1 MRSNLLFAKFV
12 VTKTFFIMDNITTQD
27 DIFWIEFA
35 SELSLI
41 REKERQKL
49 PYNFNVIEELH
60 VNENAN
66 TRILVKLLSYNT
78 SGEYVFL
85 KSFISMMSHINGVSF
100 PLSQVCRPKIE
111 YNKENIDCLIEDSSK
126 QYAIIIENKING
138 AVDQDNQLLRYF
150 DTIKQHGVN
159 ESNIYIIYLTLDG
172 TKEVS
177 SNSLP
182 DKSRENLG
190 ERFIKMNYKGHIL
203 PWLEEYILPEIK
215 IKDTLIESGIRQYI
229 DYLEGRL
236 NLRKTE
242 EKIRRIM
249 NKTIAEK
256 LLKDKNVCEQWNI
269 LRDSASNLEALINDL
284 NNASDYIAQS
294 VIDSW
299 DKITKLFWEDKNTRT
314 NNKLRSEDYYQI
326 FFNNDIE
333 ENIHFEWYPI
343 SKESLFKE
351 LSYRMVLHVEQ
362 DNDKINMLKLSRMTE
377 LVDKAKDFNYAILF
391 DEDRRGVDAIFKEYS
406 TPDNKSFAALD
417 SHEKLKFLEECYC
430 EVKALKE
437 IIENSFHKFDSE
449 NEIIRELCSTMKECT
464 NSDWGIWP
472 QGDYGWDL
480 ATDFNRDTHRIG
492 IEGSFGVNKGR
503 KIEFRSY
510 ITVWEKYN
518 WDIYEEHLKNKYHNP
533 FIDKK
538 EERVYLHLPVIVIGD
553 DLWTWN
559 DKKDSVVIHLK
570 ETFDY
575 MKQLTTE
582 IGR

>member
-1 MRSNLLFAKFV
+1 
-12 VTKTFFIMDNITTQD
+12 MDNIKTPD
-27 DIFWIEFA
+27 DIFWIDFA
-35 SELSLI
+35 SELSLL

-60 VNENAN
+60 ANENAN
-66 TRILVKLLSYNT
+66 TRILLKLLSYNT

-100 PLSQVCRPKIE
+100 TLSQVFRPKIE
-111 YNKENIDCLIEDSSK
+111 YNKENIDGLIEDSSK

-138 AVDQDNQLLRYF
+138 AIDQDNQLLRYF
-150 DTIKQHGVN
+150 NTVKQHGVN

-177 SNSLP
+177 YNSLP
-182 DKSRENLG
+182 DRLREDLVKNK
-190 ERFIKMNYKGHIL
+190 RFIKMNYKDNIL
-203 PWLEEYILPEIK
+203 PWLKEDILPEIK
-215 IKDTLIESGIRQYI
+215 IKDNLIESGIRQYI

-242 EKIRRIM
+242 EPIRRIM

-256 LLKDKNVCEQWNI
+256 LLKGKNVCEQWNI
-269 LRDSASNLEALINDL
+269 LRDSASNIENLKNDL
-284 NNASDYIAQS
+284 NNASDDIAQS

-299 DKITKLFWEDKNTRT
+299 DNITKLIWGDKNTLTT
-314 NNKLRSEDYYQI
+314 NELRNRDYYQI
-326 FFNNDIE
+326 FFNDIE
-333 ENIHFEWYPI
+333 DNIHFEWYPI
-343 SKESLFKE
+343 TKECLFKDS
-351 LSYRMVLHVEQ
+351 LYRMVLHVEQ

-377 LVDKAKDFNYAILF
+377 LVDKAKEFNYTISF
-391 DEDRRGVDAIFKEYS
+391 DEDERGVDAIFKEYP
-406 TPDNKSFAALD
+406 TPDNKPFAALD
-417 SHEKLKFLEECYC
+417 SHEKLKFLEKCYR
-430 EVKALKE
+430 EVKVLKE

-480 ATDFNRDTHRIG
+480 ATDFNRGTHRIG
-492 IEGSFGVNKGR
+492 IEGSFGVNKDR

-518 WDIYEEHLKNKYHNP
+518 WDIYEDKLKIKYPNQ
-533 FIDKK
+533 FIDKGEK
-538 EERVYLHLPVIVIGD
+538 RVYLHLPVTVIGE
-553 DLWTWN
+553 DLGAWN
-559 DKKDSVVIHLK
+559 DKKDMVIKYLK

-575 MKQLTTE
+575 MKQLTSET
-582 IGR
+582 GK

>member
-1 MRSNLLFAKFV
+1 MENI
-12 VTKTFFIMDNITTQD
+12 KTPD
-27 DIFWIEFA
+27 DIFWIDFA
-35 SELSLI
+35 SELSLL

-60 VNENAN
+60 ANENAN
-66 TRILVKLLSYNT
+66 TRILLKLLSYNT

-100 PLSQVCRPKIE
+100 TLSQVFRPKIE
-111 YNKENIDCLIEDSSK
+111 YNKENIDGLIEDSSK

-138 AVDQDNQLLRYF
+138 AIDQDNQLLRYF
-150 DTIKQHGVN
+150 NTVKQHGVN

-177 SNSLP
+177 YNSLP
-182 DKSRENLG
+182 DRLREDLVKNK
-190 ERFIKMNYKGHIL
+190 RFIKMNYKDNIL
-203 PWLEEYILPEIK
+203 PWLKEDILPEIK
-215 IKDTLIESGIRQYI
+215 IKDNLIESGIRQYI

-242 EKIRRIM
+242 EPIRRIM

-256 LLKDKNVCEQWNI
+256 LLKGKNVCEQWNI
-269 LRDSASNLEALINDL
+269 LRDSASNIENLKNDL
-284 NNASDYIAQS
+284 NNASDDIAQS

-299 DKITKLFWEDKNTRT
+299 DNITKLIWGDKNTLTT
-314 NNKLRSEDYYQI
+314 NELRNRDYYQI
-326 FFNNDIE
+326 FFNDIE
-333 ENIHFEWYPI
+333 DNIHFEWYPI
-343 SKESLFKE
+343 TKECLFKDS
-351 LSYRMVLHVEQ
+351 LYRMVLHVEQ

-377 LVDKAKDFNYAILF
+377 LVDKAKEFNYTISF
-391 DEDRRGVDAIFKEYS
+391 DEDKRGVDAIFKEYP
-406 TPDNKSFAALD
+406 TPDNKPFAALD
-417 SHEKLKFLEECYC
+417 SHEKLKFLEKCYR
-430 EVKALKE
+430 EVKVLKE

-480 ATDFNRDTHRIG
+480 ATDFNRGTHRIG
-492 IEGSFGVNKGR
+492 IEGSFGVNKDR

-518 WDIYEEHLKNKYHNP
+518 WDIYEDKLKIKYPNQ
-533 FIDKK
+533 FIDKGEK
-538 EERVYLHLPVIVIGD
+538 RVYLHLPVTVIGE
-553 DLWTWN
+553 DLGAWN
-559 DKKDSVVIHLK
+559 NKKDMVIKYLK

-575 MKQLTTE
+575 MKQLTSET
-582 IGR
+582 GK

>member
-1 MRSNLLFAKFV
+1 
-12 VTKTFFIMDNITTQD
+12 MDNIKTPD
-27 DIFWIEFA
+27 DIFWIDFA
-35 SELSLI
+35 SELSLL

-60 VNENAN
+60 ANENAN
-66 TRILVKLLSYNT
+66 TRILLKLLSYNT

-85 KSFISMMSHINGVSF
+85 KSFISMMSDINGVSF
-100 PLSQVCRPKIE
+100 PLSQVCRPKIK
-111 YNKENIDCLIEDSSK
+111 YNKENIDGLIEDSSK

-138 AVDQDNQLLRYF
+138 AADQVDQLRRYF
-150 DTIKQHGVN
+150 DTVKQHGVN

-182 DKSRENLG
+182 NRLREDLVKNK
-190 ERFIKMNYKGHIL
+190 RFIKMNYKDHVL
-203 PWLEEYILPEIK
+203 PWLKEKILPEIK
-215 IKDTLIESGIRQYI
+215 IKDNLIESGIRQYI

-242 EKIRRIM
+242 APIRTLM
-249 NKTIAEK
+249 NKTITEK
-256 LLKDKNVCEQWNI
+256 LLKDKDICEQWNM
-269 LRDSASNLEALINDL
+269 LRDSASNIEKLKNDL
-284 NNASDYIAQS
+284 DNASDDIAQS

-299 DKITKLFWEDKNTRT
+299 DSITKLIWGDKNTLT
-314 NNKLRSEDYYQI
+314 TNKLRDEDYYQI

-333 ENIHFEWYPI
+333 DIIHFEWYPI

-351 LSYRMVLHVEQ
+351 PFYRMALHVEQ

-377 LVDKAKDFNYAILF
+377 LVDKAKEYNYTISF
-391 DEDRRGVDAIFKEYS
+391 DEDRKGVDAIFKEYP
-406 TPDNKSFAALD
+406 TPDNKPFAALD
-417 SHEKLKFLEECYC
+417 SHKKLKFLEGCYR
-430 EVKALKE
+430 EVKVLKE

-492 IEGSFGVNKGR
+492 IEGSFGVNKDR

-518 WDIYEEHLKNKYHNP
+518 WDIYEDKLKIKYPNQ
-533 FIDKK
+533 FIDKGEK
-538 EERVYLHLPVIVIGD
+538 RVYLHLPVTVIGE
-553 DLWTWN
+553 DLGAWN
-559 DKKDSVVIHLK
+559 DKKDMVIKYLK

-575 MKQLTTE
+575 MKQLTSET
-582 IGR
+582 GK

>member
-1 MRSNLLFAKFV
+1 
-12 VTKTFFIMDNITTQD
+12 MDNITTQD
-27 DIFWIEFA
+27 DIFWIDFA

-60 VNENAN
+60 ANENAN
-66 TRILVKLLSYNT
+66 TRILLKLLSNNT

-100 PLSQVCRPKIE
+100 TLSQVFRPKIE
-111 YNKENIDCLIEDSSK
+111 YNKENIDGLIEDSSK

-138 AVDQDNQLLRYF
+138 AIDQDNQLLRYF
-150 DTIKQHGVN
+150 NTVKQHGVN

-182 DKSRENLG
+182 NRLREDLVKNK
-190 ERFIKMNYKGHIL
+190 RFIKMNYKDNIL
-203 PWLEEYILPEIK
+203 PWLKEDILPEIK
-215 IKDTLIESGIRQYI
+215 IKDNLIESGIRQYI

-242 EKIRRIM
+242 EPIRRIM

-256 LLKDKNVCEQWNI
+256 LLKGKNVCEQWNM
-269 LRDSASNLEALINDL
+269 LRDSASNIENLKNDL
-284 NNASDYIAQS
+284 NNASDDIAQS

-299 DKITKLFWEDKNTRT
+299 DNITKLIWGDKNTLTT
-314 NNKLRSEDYYQI
+314 NELRNRDYYQI
-326 FFNNDIE
+326 FFNDIE
-333 ENIHFEWYPI
+333 DNIHFEWYPI
-343 SKESLFKE
+343 TKECLFKDS
-351 LSYRMVLHVEQ
+351 LYRMVLHVEQ

-377 LVDKAKDFNYAILF
+377 LVDKAKEFNYTISF
-391 DEDRRGVDAIFKEYS
+391 DEDKRGVDAIFKEYP
-406 TPDNKSFAALD
+406 TPDNKPFAALD
-417 SHEKLKFLEECYC
+417 SHEKLKFLEKCYR
-430 EVKALKE
+430 EVKVLKE

-492 IEGSFGVNKGR
+492 IEGSFGVNKDR

-518 WDIYEEHLKNKYHNP
+518 WDIYEDKLKIKYPNQ
-533 FIDKK
+533 FIDKGEK
-538 EERVYLHLPVIVIGD
+538 RVYLHLPVTVIGE
-553 DLWTWN
+553 DLGAWN
-559 DKKDSVVIHLK
+559 DKKDMVIKYLK

-575 MKQLTTE
+575 MKQLTSET
-582 IGR
+582 GK

>member
-1 MRSNLLFAKFV
+1 
-12 VTKTFFIMDNITTQD
+12 MDNIKTPD
-27 DIFWIEFA
+27 DIFWIDFA
-35 SELSLI
+35 SELSLL

-60 VNENAN
+60 ANENAN
-66 TRILVKLLSYNT
+66 TRIFLKLLSYNT

-100 PLSQVCRPKIE
+100 MLSQVFRPKIE
-111 YNKENIDCLIEDSSK
+111 YNKENIDGLIEDSSK

-138 AVDQDNQLLRYF
+138 AIDQDNQLLRYF
-150 DTIKQHGVN
+150 NTVKQHGVN

-182 DKSRENLG
+182 NRLREDLVKNK
-190 ERFIKMNYKGHIL
+190 RFIKMNYKDNIL
-203 PWLEEYILPEIK
+203 PWLKEDILPEIK
-215 IKDTLIESGIRQYI
+215 IKDNLIESGIRQYI

-242 EKIRRIM
+242 EPIRRIM

-256 LLKDKNVCEQWNI
+256 LLKGKNVCEQWNI
-269 LRDSASNLEALINDL
+269 LRDSASNIENLKNDL
-284 NNASDYIAQS
+284 NNASDDIAQS

-299 DKITKLFWEDKNTRT
+299 DNITKLIWGDKNTLTT
-314 NNKLRSEDYYQI
+314 NELRNRDYYQI
-326 FFNNDIE
+326 FFNDIE
-333 ENIHFEWYPI
+333 DNIHFEWYPI
-343 SKESLFKE
+343 TKECLFKDS
-351 LSYRMVLHVEQ
+351 LYRMVLHVEQ

-377 LVDKAKDFNYAILF
+377 LVDKAKEYNYTISF
-391 DEDRRGVDAIFKEYS
+391 DEDRKGVDAIFKEYP
-406 TPDNKSFAALD
+406 TPDNKPFAALD
-417 SHEKLKFLEECYC
+417 SHKKLKFLEGCYR
-430 EVKALKE
+430 EVKVLKE

-492 IEGSFGVNKGR
+492 IEGSFGVNKDR

-518 WDIYEEHLKNKYHNP
+518 WDIYEDKLKIKYPNQ
-533 FIDKK
+533 FIDKGEK
-538 EERVYLHLPVIVIGD
+538 RVYLHLPVTVIGE
-553 DLWTWN
+553 DLGAWN
-559 DKKDSVVIHLK
+559 SKKDSVINHLK

-575 MKQLTTE
+575 MKQLSSET
-582 IGR
+582 GK